1 MHEWGLTMFR
11 IYITSLLVVILWT
24 CAFSGAQVGQA
35 AQLDSGSVRAEPA
48 NLPRQGGPAD
58 VQFTTRDP
66 RYRVRKSDVI
76 EVKFKFSPEFDQTLT
91 VQPDGFVTLDEVGD
105 LEVEDKTL
113 PELREAIQLAYQ
125 GILHD
130 AVITVSLKD
139 FDKPFFIAAGQV
151 GHPGKY
157 ELRSD
162 TTLVEALAI
171 AGDITTAAKHS
182 QVVLFRHVSN
192 ETVEARVFNVKQ
204 MLGSRNLQEDPHLMP
219 GDMVFVPQNK
229 ISKIQRYLPT
239 SSMGL
244 FLNPNPF

>member
-24 CAFSGAQVGQA
+24 CAFVSAQVGQVAQTDSSVQA
-35 AQLDSGSVRAEPA
+35 ARADLA
-48 NLPRQGGPAD
+48 QTGPTD
-58 VQFTTRDP
+58 TQFKQRDQ
-66 RYRVRKSDVI
+66 RYRLRKSDVI
-76 EVKFKFSPEFDQTLT
+76 DVKFTFSPEFNQTIT
-91 VQPDGFVTLDEVGD
+91 VQPDGYITLDGAGSIQ
-105 LEVEDKTL
+105 VENRTL
-113 PELREAIQLAYQ
+113 AELTEGIRRAYS
-125 GILHD
+125 GILHEP
-130 AVITVSLKD
+130 AITASLKD

-182 QVVLFRHVSN
+182 QVVLFRHVSD

-239 SSMGL
+239 SSMGVY
-244 FLNPNPF
+244 LNPNPF

>member
-11 IYITSLLVVILWT
+11 IYITSLLSILWT

-35 AQLDSGSVRAEPA
+35 VQLDSGSVRAEPA

-58 VQFTTRDP
+58 LRFTTRDP

-105 LEVEDKTL
+105 LKVEDKTL
-113 PELREAIQLAYQ
+113 PELREAIQLAYR

-130 AVITVSLKD
+130 PVITVSLKD
-139 FDKPFFIAAGQV
+139 FDKPSFIAGGQV
-151 GHPGKY
+151 GKPGKY

-162 TTLVEALAI
+162 TTLVEAVAI
-171 AGDITTAAKHS
+171 AGGFTDASKHS

-192 ETVEARVFNVKQ
+192 DMVEAKVFNVKQ
-204 MLGSRNLQEDPHLMP
+204 MLASRNLQEDPHLLP
-219 GDMVFVPQNK
+219 GDMLFVPQNT

-239 SSMGL
+239 PGVGA
-244 FLNPNPF
+244 FFNPTQY

>member
-1 MHEWGLTMFR
+1 MFR
-11 IYITSLLVVILWT
+11 IYITPLLVVILWT

-48 NLPRQGGPAD
+48 NLPKQGGPAD
-58 VQFTTRDP
+58 VPFTTRDP

-76 EVKFKFSPEFDQTLT
+76 DVKFKFSPEFDQTLT

-105 LEVEDKTL
+105 LKVEDKTL
-113 PELREAIQLAYQ
+113 PELRGAIQLAYR

-130 AVITVSLKD
+130 PVITVSLKD

-171 AGDITTAAKHS
+171 AGDTTTAAKHS

-219 GDMVFVPQNK
+219 GDMVFVPQNR